1 MHTGLLWFDNNSTI
15 ALTLKI
21 EKALAYFRKKYGYE
35 PNLIL
40 VNPSMLKEEK
50 PEIGKITIRP
60 YSPVLPNHL
69 WIGIEDN

>member
-1 MHTGLLWFDNNSTI
+1 MHTGMMWFDNNSTT

-21 EKALAYFRKKYGYE
+21 EKALDYFRKKYGRE

-40 VNPSMLKEEK
+40 VNPSMLNNEK

-60 YSPVLPNHL
+60 YRLVLPGHL
-69 WIGIEDN
+69 WVGIEDN

>member
-1 MHTGLLWFDNNSTI
+1 MHTGLLWFDNNATT

-21 EKALAYFRKKYGYE
+21 EKALAYFRKKYGRE

-50 PEIGKITIRP
+50 PEIGKITIRS
-60 YSPVLPNHL
+60 YRPVLANHF

>member
-1 MHTGLLWFDNNSTI
+1 MHTGMMWFDNNSTI

-21 EKALAYFRKKYGYE
+21 EKALDYFRKKYGRE

-60 YSPVLPNHL
+60 YRPVLPNHL
-69 WIGIEDN
+69 WVGIEDN

>member
-1 MHTGLLWFDNNSTI
+1 MHTGMLWFDNNSTT

-21 EKALAYFRKKYGYE
+21 EKALAYFCKKYGRE
-35 PNLIL
+35 PNLVL
-40 VNPSMLKEEK
+40 VNPSMLNEEK

-60 YSPVLPNHL
+60 YWPVLPDHL